1 MFSKMKVFVS
11 VFLFALV
18 SAEDGGPAKVDEQF
32 RKHNIVPQLIS
43 EAPKDVL
50 EIVYPENIKASL
62 GNELTP
68 TQVKSQPQ
76 LYWTAEPE
84 VKYTV
89 VMEDPDAA
97 NSTGFLH
104 WLVVNIPGSALTSG
118 QVKAEYVGSGP
129 PKGTGLHR
137 YIFYVYKQSGDI
149 EFTEPFTSKSSAGE
163 RLHFTSAKFAAK
175 YNMGSPIAGNFY
187 EAQYD
192 DYVPILHSQFKKAP
206 PPPTTVISVPEYITI
221 STPTLK
227 GRSLDLHNESLEQ
240 GAATTGASITTEP
253 IPHDGLIKATVVE
266 SDSTIHTKLDTAEH
280 SSSGSSEESSI
291 TTVPTVPH
299 DGEIKA
305 VYKLNDSVPHIKVL
319 TEEELTHHTTP
330 NLDSTEPS
338 VPNVAHEG
346 IVHVAYIANDS
357 VIHSVSHTEQDLK
370 EFHQHIEDEFKDTKL
385 EENKGDVKD
394 TVHEESKVDEVKVD
408 TKDIKTEE
416 TKEDE
421 PHRQDPITPISG
433 EINPVS
439 TESKAETTTEVNSGS
454 TVSTLTHET
463 TTAIEGVSTSTQ
475 DSTTKQVSTPNTR
488 PLQVLHHRTAAH
500 EELGHTVPV
509 SIVLVDDS
517 SPPYHHH
524 VGHVNPNS
532 VKSSTESVTT
542 SRTEKEKTTEDSKAD
557 VVSTEQPK
565 TNEEVR
571 STAAAKD
578 VGEDSKSTVEAV
590 ASTPVYEIQTSISVL
605 TGGGEKTEVKPAE
618 DVVAY
623 SKDVLKGVY

>member
-206 PPPTTVISVPEYITI
+206 PPSTTVISVPEYITI

-240 GAATTGASITTEP
+240 DAATTGASITTEP
-253 IPHDGLIKATVVE
+253 IPHDGLIFKKQHKYAR
-266 SDSTIHTKLDTAEH
+266 
-280 SSSGSSEESSI
+280 
-291 TTVPTVPH
+291 
-299 DGEIKA
+299 
-305 VYKLNDSVPHIKVL
+305 KV
-319 TEEELTHHTTP
+319 
-330 NLDSTEPS
+330 N
-338 VPNVAHEG
+338 
-346 IVHVAYIANDS
+346 
-357 VIHSVSHTEQDLK
+357 
-370 EFHQHIEDEFKDTKL
+370 
-385 EENKGDVKD
+385 
-394 TVHEESKVDEVKVD
+394 
-408 TKDIKTEE
+408 
-416 TKEDE
+416 
-421 PHRQDPITPISG
+421 
-433 EINPVS
+433 
-439 TESKAETTTEVNSGS
+439 
-454 TVSTLTHET
+454 
-463 TTAIEGVSTSTQ
+463 
-475 DSTTKQVSTPNTR
+475 
-488 PLQVLHHRTAAH
+488 
-500 EELGHTVPV
+500 
-509 SIVLVDDS
+509 
-517 SPPYHHH
+517 
-524 VGHVNPNS
+524 
-532 VKSSTESVTT
+532 
-542 SRTEKEKTTEDSKAD
+542 
-557 VVSTEQPK
+557 
-565 TNEEVR
+565 
-571 STAAAKD
+571 
-578 VGEDSKSTVEAV
+578 
-590 ASTPVYEIQTSISVL
+590 IQ
-605 TGGGEKTEVKPAE
+605 
-618 DVVAY
+618 
-623 SKDVLKGVY
+623 